1 MVRFEVL
8 AVGRELLIGRTLNT
22 NAHWIGRRLALLGAM
37 INEITTVDDDLE
49 EIAAGLR
56 TCLRRR
62 PDVLVVV
69 GGLGPTPDDMTLRG
83 VARGLGKRL
92 NLNNA
97 ALELIKERYAKR
109 GLGKIE
115 ITPARKK
122 MATLPTGAVPVRNEL
137 GTAPGV
143 RIVVGR
149 TTIFCLPGV
158 PSEMRSVC
166 ARIVIPEV
174 RGRLGK
180 LYRRAAR
187 MRIEGIFESALA
199 PIIAAELKLHPGTYI
214 KSHPRGIR
222 EGRSRIELDIVSVKR
237 RESEAERVCASVAK
251 EISEAVATSGAAIVS
266 ATGLGRERA

>member
-22 NAHWIGRRLALLGAM
+22 NVHWIGRRLALLGAM
-37 INEITTVDDDLE
+37 INEITTVDDDLD

-56 TCLRRR
+56 TCLRRK

-83 VARGLGKRL
+83 VARGLGRRL
-92 NLNNA
+92 SLNRA
-97 ALELIKERYAKR
+97 ALQLIKERYAMR
-109 GLGKIE
+109 GMGQIE

-122 MATLPTGAVPVRNEL
+122 MATLPNGAEPVRNEL

-149 TTIFCLPGV
+149 TTVFCLPGV
-158 PSEMRSVC
+158 PLEMKSIC
-166 ARIVIPEV
+166 ARFVIPEV
-174 RGRLGK
+174 RLRFGK

-187 MRIEGIFESALA
+187 MKIDGIFESALA

-214 KSHPRGIR
+214 KSHPRGIK
-222 EGRSRIELDIVSVKR
+222 EGHSRIELDIVSVKR

-251 EISEAVATSGAAIVS
+251 EISEAVATAGAIIVS
-266 ATGLGRERA
+266 ATGFGQERA